1 MNAHKKRDKL
11 MPPTSAGRVSGFG
24 TSMKF
29 GEYYKDGMKKR
40 KERKSQSL
48 ANDKE
53 EVEELKKK
61 VESIPQLVT
70 EKVEEKIRDIIPSG

>member
-1 MNAHKKRDKL
+1 

-29 GEYYKDGMKKR
+29 GEYYKDEIKKR
-40 KERKSQSL
+40 KERKSQST
-48 ANDKE
+48 AKEKE

-61 VESIPQLVT
+61 VDSIPQLVA
-70 EKVEEKIRDIIPSG
+70 EKVEEKIHDIIPPG